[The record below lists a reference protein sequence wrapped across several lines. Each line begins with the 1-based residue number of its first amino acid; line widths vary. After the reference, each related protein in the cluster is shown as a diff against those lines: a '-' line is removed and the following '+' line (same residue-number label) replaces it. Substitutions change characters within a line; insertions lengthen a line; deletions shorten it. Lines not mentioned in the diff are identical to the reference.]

1 LLEFGNW
8 RKPTYLE
15 SRMSPLKTF
24 ALVICATLL
33 SACGL
38 GETAATA
45 ELQAKQAQQA
55 QQQMQD
61 MQKQI
66 DAANAVNNERLKQ
79 ATEQ

>member
-1 LLEFGNW
+1 MFLF
-8 RKPTYLE
+8 
-15 SRMSPLKTF
+15 KTL
-24 ALVICATLL
+24 AIVASATLL

-55 QQQMQD
+55 QQQMQA

-66 DAANAVNNERLKQ
+66 DAANAVNNQRLKE

>member
-1 LLEFGNW
+1 
-8 RKPTYLE
+8 
-15 SRMSPLKTF
+15 MSPLKPLTIV
-24 ALVICATLL
+24 LTATLL

-55 QQQMQD
+55 QQQMQE

>member
-1 LLEFGNW
+1 MAPFKLM
-8 RKPTYLE
+8 TI
-15 SRMSPLKTF
+15 
-24 ALVICATLL
+24 ALSALLL

-55 QQQMQD
+55 QQQMQA

-66 DAANAVNNERLKQ
+66 DAANAANNERLKQ

>member
-1 LLEFGNW
+1 
-8 RKPTYLE
+8 
-15 SRMSPLKTF
+15 MSLIKLVTVAIG
-24 ALVICATLL
+24 ALLL

-38 GETAATA
+38 GETATTA

-79 ATEQ
+79 AVGQ

>member
-1 LLEFGNW
+1 MPPF
-8 RKPTYLE
+8 KA
-15 SRMSPLKTF
+15 F
-24 ALVICATLL
+24 AILAWATLL

-45 ELQAKQAQQA
+45 ELQARQAQQA

-66 DAANAVNNERLKQ
+66 DAANAVNNERLRQ

>member
-1 LLEFGNW
+1 
-8 RKPTYLE
+8 
-15 SRMSPLKTF
+15 MSLSK
-24 ALVICATLL
+24 ASAIVVCATLL

-79 ATEQ
+79 ATQQ